1 MRRGATRVLAVAA
14 TDPAPAAL
22 RDAVSTLRSG
32 ALVAFPTET
41 FYGLGA
47 SALDARAVRRVFEVK
62 GRPESKPLLVLVDSV
77 EMVTALAAEI
87 PTTARELMA
96 RHWPGPLTL
105 VLRSA
110 PAVPEEITAGTG
122 TVGLRL
128 SAHPLARALVRA
140 LGAPITAPSA
150 NPSGAPPPT
159 TADAVLRH
167 FEGRI
172 ALVLDAG
179 PTPGGLASTVLD
191 LTVEPAR
198 VLRQGAVRLHA

>member
-1 MRRGATRVLAVAA
+1 MKREATRVLGIAA
-14 TDPAPAAL
+14 SDPAPEALAEAA
-22 RDAVSTLRSG
+22 STLGAG

-47 SALDARAVRRVFEVK
+47 AGLNARAVRRVFEVK
-62 GRPESKPLLVLVDSV
+62 GRAESKPLLLLVDSV
-77 EMVTALAAEI
+77 EMALAVAAEV
-87 PTTARELMA
+87 PPAAHELMA

-105 VLRSA
+105 VLRSR
-110 PAVPEEITAGTG
+110 PMVPDEVTAGTG

-128 SAHPLARALVRA
+128 SAHPVARALVRA

-150 NPSGAPPPT
+150 NPSGAQPPT
-159 TADAVLRH
+159 TAAAVLRH
-167 FEGRI
+167 FDGRI

-198 VLRQGAVRLHA
+198 VLRQGAVHVGA